1 MSSHLYMKWVHD
13 SSSALDSKS
22 PFYHYSCII
31 KGRYAGGAITLRC
44 FHAYVLS
51 FQSEQEFG
59 YLMKGSVLKKNSSAD
74 GTFLPPSHVTDLPDE
89 VDWVKE
95 GYVTPI
101 KNQVGQPPAP
111 ILPPRD
117 HFSECTKLHWGLID
131 ITSKNRHTDWA
142 ALCSAGAQCAP
153 LSCLSLV
160 NTLGPLMDHLVGTWL
175 HCAPPKCRHKV
186 TLFFMKLL
194 CTLWGTWKIT
204 VKYSGRPQL

>member
-44 FHAYVLS
+44 FHAHVLL

-131 ITSKNRHTDWA
+131 ITSKNRHTD
-142 ALCSAGAQCAP
+142 
-153 LSCLSLV
+153 
-160 NTLGPLMDHLVGTWL
+160 
-175 HCAPPKCRHKV
+175 
-186 TLFFMKLL
+186 
-194 CTLWGTWKIT
+194 
-204 VKYSGRPQL
+204 